1 MQRNIYLFVS
11 YFRIRPAY
19 EEKQEAILTALLTR
33 TFTDHVIVFIKTK
46 AQCHRLHIILGL
58 LGLRSAQLHG
68 NMSQA
73 QRLESLKLFKEEQI
87 DILLTTDVA
96 ARGLDISG
104 VQTVIN
110 FQLPNNLEQ
119 YIHRVGRTARAGNYL
134 YKMFAYTKR
143 TDNDVVCIGQM
154 KSKCHTDL
162 EVEASKMAPQNFSLA
177 VSLAKKIG
185 YSMPSKGIYIKLALI
200 LQKDSQNQIFLSCL
214 TSDKS

>member
-1 MQRNIYLFVS
+1 MCNTNNALILWIKDFMYLFVS

-119 YIHRVGRTARAGNYL
+119 YIHRVGRTARAG
-134 YKMFAYTKR
+134 M
-143 TDNDVVCIGQM
+143 
-154 KSKCHTDL
+154 
-162 EVEASKMAPQNFSLA
+162 
-177 VSLAKKIG
+177 
-185 YSMPSKGIYIKLALI
+185 
-200 LQKDSQNQIFLSCL
+200 
-214 TSDKS
+214 